1 MALYTIEALQ
11 PKLPAE
17 PPSPRAYYLSM
28 PHHAMFT
35 VGALQAVLATLWWL
49 LDLGGRYGGW
59 YVPVTWSVPPAWAHL
74 FLMVFGLFPPFM
86 FGFLMTTYPR
96 WMSGLPVSPRHYLP
110 AAGLLAGGLLLTYA
124 GLLLG
129 KTLLLV
135 GLLIFAAGW
144 GLGLYALL
152 RVYASA
158 QRPDVLHARITS
170 GVMALGLLLLVLLV
184 CGIATERATWV
195 GVAREGGI
203 WWFLL
208 PVFFAVSHRLIP
220 FFTQSVIPHYTLYR
234 PDWMMGL
241 IVAGGLLHGALAIG
255 GLPQWFWLAD
265 LPMAGS
271 ALWLSWRWQMRRTFG
286 IRILAMLHVAF
297 VWVGIALAGLGLQSL
312 FLLLESDF
320 SLGRGPLHALLIGYF
335 ASMLVAMATRVT
347 LGHSG
352 QPLVADN
359 RAWGI
364 FLAVQTAAVLRVC
377 SEAPWLAQHMAIFLT
392 LASLLWIAAF
402 AFWAIKFTP
411 RYWTPP
417 DQ

>member
-11 PKLPAE
+11 PKLIAE

-49 LDLGGRYGGW
+49 IDLCGRYGGW
-59 YVPVTWSVPPAWAHL
+59 YAPVTWSVPPAWAHL

-135 GLLIFAAGW
+135 GLLVYAAGW

-184 CGIATERATWV
+184 WGIATENATWV

-297 VWVGIALAGLGLQSL
+297 VWVGLAPAGLGLQSL
-312 FLLLESDF
+312 SLLLESDF
-320 SLGRGPLHALLIGYF
+320 SFGRGPLHALLIGYF

-359 RAWGI
+359 QAWGI
-364 FLAVQTAAVLRVC
+364 FLAIQLVALCRVC
-377 SEAPWLAQHMAIFLT
+377 SEISFFNLYQAYILSVAALIWVMAFTCWAGKFLR
-392 LASLLWIAAF
+392 L
-402 AFWAIKFTP
+402 
-411 RYWTPP
+411 YWK
-417 DQ
+417 